1 MGTGDGSL
9 REASASRATMR
20 DVAALAGVSIKTVSR
35 VVNGEDRVSDGVTG
49 RVLSAI
55 ERLNYRHNLA
65 ASRLR
70 SGSANA
76 AAIGLLV
83 VDIGNPFSSRLHR
96 AVEDAARTGGLV
108 VLAASTDED
117 RERERDAVAAFT
129 TRRVDGLIMMPSSHD
144 QSYLLADI
152 ATGTPV
158 VMIDR
163 PPAFLDVDAVVS
175 DNVGGAREGVGWLVA
190 RGHRRIGYLG
200 DRGDIFSA
208 RERYQGYRRAL
219 DDAGIAS
226 DDVLVRQGFPTAN
239 DVGAAV
245 RELLAAPHPPTALFL
260 GQNLICAPTV
270 RALRALGRHRDVAVI
285 GFDGFDGADLVEP
298 GLTTVEQDP
307 TEMGRR
313 AAEVLFRRMN
323 GERGE
328 TAVLTL
334 PTRLWPRGSGEIG
347 ATG

>member
-1 MGTGDGSL
+1 MGSGERL
-9 REASASRATMR
+9 RDAPVSRATMR

-35 VVNGEDRVSDGVTG
+35 VVNGEDRVSEGVTG
-49 RVLSAI
+49 RVLNAI

-83 VDIGNPFSSRLHR
+83 VDIGNPFSSQLHR
-96 AVEDAARTGGLV
+96 AVEDAARAGGLA

-117 RERERDAVAAFT
+117 RDRERDAVAAFT

-144 QSYLLADI
+144 QSYLMADI
-152 ATGTPV
+152 AAGTPV

-163 PPAFLDVDAVVS
+163 PPAFLDVDAVIS
-175 DNVGGAREGVGWLVA
+175 DNYGGAREGVASLIA
-190 RGHRRIGYLG
+190 NGHRRIGFLG
-200 DRGDIFSA
+200 DRRDVVSA
-208 RERYQGYRRAL
+208 RQRYEGYRRAL
-219 DDAGIAS
+219 DDAGIPP
-226 DDVLVRQGFPTAN
+226 DDTHVRQGFPTSD
-239 DVGAAV
+239 DVAPAV
-245 RELLAAPHPPTALFL
+245 RELLAAPAPPTALFL

-270 RALRALGRHRDVAVI
+270 RALHALGRHRDVAVI
-285 GFDGFDGADLVEP
+285 GFDGFEGADLVEP

-313 AAEVLFRRMN
+313 AADLLFRRMG
-323 GERGE
+323 GERGA
-328 TAVLTL
+328 TAALAL

-347 ATG
+347 VTT